1 MITPDLARRL
11 RDAGVMWRPA
21 AGDRFTIQAELLEGE
36 AFWVSDLT
44 VEVQSHFGQP
54 LLGFNGTTEWA
65 LDSVTLDEALWLP
78 REDQLRELIGD
89 RLVALTRDAEVWT
102 VTTTTGHNTHADVE
116 CAYAA
121 ALLDLCA
128 T

>member
-1 MITPDLARRL
+1 MISPGLARRL
-11 RDAGVMWRPA
+11 RDAGVLWQPA
-21 AGDRFTIQAELLEGE
+21 AGDRFTIQAELLEGQV
-36 AFWVSDLT
+36 FWVSDLT

-89 RLVALTRDAEVWT
+89 RLVSLTRDAEAWT
-102 VTTTTGHNTHADVE
+102 VTTTTGSSTDPDVE

-121 ALLDLCA
+121 ALLDLCE
-128 T
+128 